1 MVDHEELVQGVM
13 AAEGC
18 DRPAATRIKDE
29 LVRIGN
35 QLARLGNE
43 LVVTGG
49 EALGVAELLG
59 LRYRV
64 QPYEAQVSAE
74 LYRGARVDAR
84 GLAALKAQGMV
95 GVVSFCLENDDD
107 ARPADALGLVHRR
120 IPILDNST
128 PTDEQ
133 VREFLRFVAEPA
145 NQPVYCHCEAG
156 KGRTGTMVACYRIA
170 VDKWPAAQA
179 LDEARRFGLWLVNQV
194 DFIQHF
200 AGE

>member
-13 AAEGC
+13 AVEGGC

-35 QLARLGNE
+35 ELA
-43 LVVTGG
+43 VVGG

-59 LRYRV
+59 LRYGV
-64 QPYEAQVSAE
+64 KPYEAQVSAE

-84 GLAALKAQGMV
+84 GLAALKAQGIR

-107 ARPADALGLVHRR
+107 ARPAEALGLVHRR

-128 PTDEQ
+128 PTGEE
-133 VREFLRFVAEPA
+133 VRDFLRFVAEPA
-145 NQPVYCHCEAG
+145 HQPVYCHCEAG
-156 KGRTGTMVACYRIA
+156 KGRTGVMVACYRIA
-170 VDKWPAAQA
+170 VCSWSAAQA

-194 DFIQHF
+194 DFIERF
-200 AGE
+200 AAE